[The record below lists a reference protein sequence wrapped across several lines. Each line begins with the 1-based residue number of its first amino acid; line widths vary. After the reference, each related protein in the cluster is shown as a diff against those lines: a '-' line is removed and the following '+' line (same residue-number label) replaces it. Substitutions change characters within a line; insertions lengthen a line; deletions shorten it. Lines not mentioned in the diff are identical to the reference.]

1 MSLKYFEYIPL
12 SLVNL
17 RIQQATLY
25 MVYSAHVNECL
36 VYQHWKSFD
45 LCSKVMRSTKV
56 K

>member
-1 MSLKYFEYIPL
+1 MSLKFFEYIPL

-25 MVYSAHVNECL
+25 TAHVNECL